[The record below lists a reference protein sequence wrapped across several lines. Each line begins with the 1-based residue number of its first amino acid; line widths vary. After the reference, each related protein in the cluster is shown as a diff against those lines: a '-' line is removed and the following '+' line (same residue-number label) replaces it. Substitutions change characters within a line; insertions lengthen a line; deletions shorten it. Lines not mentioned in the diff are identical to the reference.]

1 MSSTSPLK
9 GNVVGTRSW
18 RESQWLIYGPLII
31 LLALVAVTAFFL
43 RGQTQIAA
51 AKGIVQGLGEPLP
64 ISSSAHLIITPWLF
78 NWSDPFFQTQTFDV
92 ALHMGTLVALLGFF
106 WRDWLTLV
114 LHAHQPRSE
123 QGRMFWLLVLASVPG
138 ALFGLALDT
147 YAEAAFQS
155 QYVIIAVAL
164 AVMGVVLYIAD
175 RYAPRE
181 REISDIGW
189 RIALLIGLSQALAL
203 IPGVSRS
210 GSTMTM
216 GRVLKLKREAAARFS
231 FLMAVP
237 ITVGAGIFKL
247 RDLDPQQ
254 MTAPFWVGIVIATL
268 VAALSIG
275 FLLRYVRTRS
285 FLPFVIYR
293 LVFAAIIVATYLAR
307 T

>member
-1 MSSTSPLK
+1 MPSTPSANVARLQSP
-9 GNVVGTRSW
+9 SW
-18 RESQWLIYGPLII
+18 RESPWLLYIPLLI
-31 LLALVAVTAFFL
+31 LALLVGLTAFVL
-43 RGQTQIAA
+43 RGQFQIAA
-51 AKGIVQGLGEPLP
+51 AKGIVQGIGEPLP
-64 ISSSAHLIITPWLF
+64 ISSSAHLIVTPWLF
-78 NWSDPFFQTQTFDV
+78 NWSDPFFDSQTFDV

-123 QGRMFWLLVLASVPG
+123 HGGRFWLLVLASVPG
-138 ALFGLALDT
+138 AVIGFLLDT
-147 YAEAAFQS
+147 YAEELFQR
-155 QYVIIAVAL
+155 QYLIIAVAL

-175 RYAPRE
+175 RFAPHE

-189 RIALLIGLSQALAL
+189 RVALLIGLSQSLAL

-237 ITVGAGIFKL
+237 ITAGAGVFKL
-247 RDLDPQQ
+247 RHLDLAQ
-254 MTAPFWVGIVIATL
+254 MTAPFWLGIALSTL
-268 VAALSIG
+268 VGALAIG

-293 LVFAAIIVATYLAR
+293 LVFAAIIVATYSAR
-307 T
+307 S